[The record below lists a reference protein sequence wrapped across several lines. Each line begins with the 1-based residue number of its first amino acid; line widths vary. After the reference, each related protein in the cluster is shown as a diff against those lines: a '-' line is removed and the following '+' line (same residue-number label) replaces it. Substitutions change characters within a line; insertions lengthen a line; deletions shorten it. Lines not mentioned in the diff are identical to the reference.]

1 MRKTLPL
8 ALAAILAAPAFAQSA
23 SSPAIVVETDKSELD
38 RMVCERQEQIG
49 TRLGARK
56 VCKTVREWLEQRR
69 IQREDV
75 ERVQRAVN
83 QEPSG

>member
-1 MRKTLPL
+1 MLRILPI
-8 ALAAILAAPAFAQSA
+8 ALAALVAPAFAQAQSTQ
-23 SSPAIVVETDKSELD
+23 AIEVVTEKPELD

-56 VCKTVREWLEQRR
+56 VCKTVREWLEMRR
-69 IQREDV
+69 LQREDV
-75 ERVQRAVN
+75 ERAQRNVN

>member
-1 MRKTLPL
+1 MRKTFPL
-8 ALAAILAAPAFAQSA
+8 ALAAIMTAPAFAQ

-56 VCKTVREWLEQRR
+56 VCKTIREWQEERR
-69 IQREDV
+69 VQREDV
-75 ERVQRAVN
+75 ERVQRIVN
-83 QEPSG
+83 QEPTG